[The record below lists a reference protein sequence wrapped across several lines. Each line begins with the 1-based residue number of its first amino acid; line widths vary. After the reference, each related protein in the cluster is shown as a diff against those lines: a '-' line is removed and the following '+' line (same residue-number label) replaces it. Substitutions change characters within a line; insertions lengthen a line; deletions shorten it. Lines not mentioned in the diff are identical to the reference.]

1 MIKQR
6 NGTIIPANLMIVSF
20 FIFVFSWYDVAKVR
34 IKVELYKFSIKIE
47 DNGRN
52 IWLILFF
59 CLFLQKNKIE
69 LCLK

>member
-1 MIKQR
+1 MIRQR
-6 NGTIIPANLMIVSF
+6 NGTIIPANLMTVSF